1 MNITI
6 TPTKLKGTITPPPS
20 KSQAHRL
27 ILAAALAGG
36 ESVLSNMAM
45 SQDIQATL
53 GCMQALGA
61 KAALRGDALSITGIG
76 SRRTP
81 CGACMCGIPHLDCGE
96 SGSTLRF
103 LIPVALAVAGGG
115 IFTGR
120 GRLLSRPQEPYA
132 NLFAAKGIFYA
143 KEAQAITVGGVLTPG
158 TYSLPG
164 DVSSQFITGL
174 LYALPLLEGT
184 ASLSSPPRWRAGAM
198 WT

>member
-76 SRRTP
+76 YRRTP

-103 LIPVALAVAGGG
+103 LIPVALAVAGGA
-115 IFTGR
+115 
-120 GRLLSRPQEPYA
+120 SSP
-132 NLFAAKGIFYA
+132 
-143 KEAQAITVGGVLTPG
+143 GGAVCSPALRNPTP
-158 TYSLPG
+158 TC
-164 DVSSQFITGL
+164 
-174 LYALPLLEGT
+174 LPLKGSFMPKRPRP
-184 ASLSSPPRWRAGAM
+184 SLWAVF
-198 WT
+198 

>member
-103 LIPVALAVAGGG
+103 LLPVAAALGAPAR
-115 IFTGR
+115 FTGE
-120 GRLLSRPQEPYA
+120 GRLPERPLGPLGETLIRGGAELSGFQLPLELAGRLRPGEYR
-132 NLFAAKGIFYA
+132 
-143 KEAQAITVGGVLTPG
+143 
-158 TYSLPG
+158 LPG
-164 DVSSQFITGL
+164 DVSSQYVTGL
-174 LYALPLLEGT
+174 LLAMTLPPSIG
-184 ASLSSPPRWRAGAM
+184 GG
-198 WT
+198 